1 VVILEPTGIAGQ
13 VDAEAI
19 ERDRLFAEGLR
30 LYRARDFAGAA
41 ALLSGYA
48 LADDGPAQRL
58 AARAAAL
65 RDAPP
70 GEDWRAV
77 TSLEGK

>member
-1 VVILEPTGIAGQ
+1 MVILEPTGFAGQ
-13 VDAEAI
+13 LDADAL

-41 ALLSGYA
+41 AALSGYA
-48 LADDGPAQRL
+48 LAEDGPAQKL
-58 AARAAAL
+58 ALRAAAL

-70 GEDWRAV
+70 GADWRAV
-77 TSLEGK
+77 TSLDGK